1 MGNLNT
7 TTIEKRRD
15 QQRAA
20 QERARARQLAKQRD
34 PEWQARRRQKQ
45 AETRERQLAKLRD
58 PAAIAARR
66 EKQAQ
71 RQADKRERQ
80 LAIRTPKRRAST
92 RGLKG
97 RTPTAEEQ
105 RYMDAIGQLPC
116 ICCHL
121 SGRYNPVI
129 SLHHIDGRTKP
140 GAHKRQLPL
149 CQWHHDVP
157 AEPEQVER
165 YADLIPIHAKGSFG
179 GKAAWERHFGDQN
192 SVLAEVYRL
201 ITSYRVTLIYP
212 VDHPICFMA

>member
-20 QERARARQLAKQRD
+20 QERARARQLAKKRD
-34 PEWQARRRQKQ
+34 PEWQARQRQKQ

-71 RQADKRERQ
+71 RQADKRERDQ
-80 LAIRTPKRRAST
+80 LAIREPKRRAST

-201 ITSYRVTLIYP
+201 AGLP
-212 VDHPICFMA
+212 VDNILSNDADLPC

>member
-1 MGNLNT
+1 
-7 TTIEKRRD
+7 
-15 QQRAA
+15 
-20 QERARARQLAKQRD
+20 
-34 PEWQARRRQKQ
+34 
-45 AETRERQLAKLRD
+45 
-58 PAAIAARR
+58 
-66 EKQAQ
+66 
-71 RQADKRERQ
+71 
-80 LAIRTPKRRAST
+80 
-92 RGLKG
+92 
-97 RTPTAEEQ
+97 
-105 RYMDAIGQLPC
+105 MDAIGQLPC

-201 ITSYRVTLIYP
+201 AGLPADNILSSDADLP
-212 VDHPICFMA
+212 C

>member
-1 MGNLNT
+1 MAGLNT
-7 TTIEKRRD
+7 TTIDKRRE

-20 QERARARQLAKQRD
+20 QERARQRHQEKMAD
-34 PEWQARRRQKQ
+34 PLWQAQRRQKQ

-71 RQADKRERQ
+71 RQADKRERDQ

-129 SLHHIDGRTKP
+129 SLHHTDGRTKP

-157 AEPEQVER
+157 AEPEQRAR
-165 YADLIPIHAKGSFG
+165 YPDLIPIHAKGAFG
-179 GKAAWERHFGDQN
+179 GKAAWEAYFGSQDD
-192 SVLAEVYRL
+192 VLARVY
-201 ITSYRVTLIYP
+201 V
-212 VDHPICFMA
+212 MAGLSPS